1 MNRRSDGRYKGSIT
15 VNGIRKYFYGQ
26 TQTEVKR
33 KIREYQDQLDRKS
46 VPTFGSVAEEWETEY
61 SENVSHKT
69 MSQYSP
75 ALKRILDEF
84 ADTPIN
90 DIEPLDILT
99 FLKRLKKDGYS
110 QAYIKAHKAVFSKV
124 FDFEIMRRGSSIKL
138 NPAQSVRSP
147 RGSVKKIHSATPEQE
162 EIIRNSLDK
171 PFGLFAFFLL
181 YTGTRSQ
188 EALAVRW
195 EDINFENR
203 KITINK
209 ALTFPHNQPV
219 IKETKTE
226 NGNRT
231 VPLLFRL
238 KTVLEAQKRKD
249 GFIFSADGG
258 ENPLSQQEYTRR
270 WRQYALAT
278 GFRREYFVDN
288 DGNELKTLSEL
299 QKTPHKRI
307 TEVTLTPHQLR
318 HSFATMCLEADLSP
332 EEAQKLLG
340 HADIRTT
347 VNIYADIRESKQH
360 VVEDKLNSF
369 LTDAKN

>member
-1 MNRRSDGRYKGSIT
+1 MTRRSDGRWQATIT
-15 VNGIRKYFYGQ
+15 VNGKKKYFCGK
-26 TQTEVKR
+26 TQAEVRR
-33 KIREYQDQLDRKS
+33 KMAEYDPESANIVTFGAVADEWEREYEKQ
-46 VPTFGSVAEEWETEY
+46 
-61 SENVSHKT
+61 VSHKT

-75 ALKRILDEF
+75 ALKRILEEY
-84 ADTPIN
+84 ADTPVK
-90 DIEPLDILT
+90 DIEPIDILT

-124 FDFEIMRRGSSIKL
+124 FDYEIMRRGSALKI

-162 EIIRNSLDK
+162 EIVSNSLDK

-195 EDINFENR
+195 EDIDFENR

-219 IKETKTE
+219 IKDTKTE

-238 KTVLEAQKRKD
+238 KTALEAQKRKN

-258 ENPLSQQEYTRR
+258 KTPLSQQEYARR

-347 VNIYADIRESKQH
+347 VNIYSDLRESKQNKTA
-360 VVEDKLNSF
+360 DKLDRF
-369 LTDAKN
+369 LENGE